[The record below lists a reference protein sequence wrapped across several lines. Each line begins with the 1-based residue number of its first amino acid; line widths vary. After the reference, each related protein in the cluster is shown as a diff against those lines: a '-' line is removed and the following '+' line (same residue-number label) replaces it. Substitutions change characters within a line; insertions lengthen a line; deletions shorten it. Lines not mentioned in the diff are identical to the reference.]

1 MEIVELKELVMKQQD
16 QILTLQILVQ
26 TLVDELVETG
36 VVKDETLDAR
46 LNEKVKS
53 IQTQLS
59 NMRKEASVDYLKSH
73 MFGNQIGEA

>member
-1 MEIVELKELVMKQQD
+1 MEIIELKELVMKQQD

-36 VVKDETLDAR
+36 VIKDETLDAR
-46 LNEKVKS
+46 LNEKIKS

-59 NMRKEASVDYLKSH
+59 NMRKEIHKNSAFS
-73 MFGNQIGEA
+73 FGPIGEA

>member
-36 VVKDETLDAR
+36 VVKDKEPGR
-46 LNEKVKS
+46 NERVMLQGPNGEMEFVKS
-53 IQTQLS
+53 
-59 NMRKEASVDYLKSH
+59 KKVDSYLQK
-73 MFGNQIGEA
+73 GWNLI

>member
-1 MEIVELKELVMKQQD
+1 MEVIELKELVMKQQD

-46 LNEKVKS
+46 LSEKIRGIKKQFS
-53 IQTQLS
+53 E
-59 NMRKEASVDYLKSH
+59 MRKERGVDMPFYS
-73 MFGNQIGEA
+73 GPVGEA